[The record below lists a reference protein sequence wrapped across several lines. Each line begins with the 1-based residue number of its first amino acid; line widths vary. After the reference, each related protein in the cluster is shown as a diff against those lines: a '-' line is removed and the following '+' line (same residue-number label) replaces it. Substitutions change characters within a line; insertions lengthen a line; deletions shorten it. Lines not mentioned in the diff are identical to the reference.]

1 VSKRLSTNGW
11 ISCRASRRNGVAVPC
26 SPSIPGVQAAVVLA
40 AVGFGFFTSMN
51 QALIGA
57 MTGSAAARGRHRV
70 HAATLLGILRGWL
83 IGPGAGSA
91 VAYAITRVV
100 TATAGTHTAL
110 LAH

>member
-1 VSKRLSTNGW
+1 MSKRLSTNGW

-26 SPSIPGVQAAVVLA
+26 SPSIPGVQAAAVLA
-40 AVGFGFFTSMN
+40 AVGLGFFTSMN

-57 MTGSAAARGRHRV
+57 MTGTAAARGRHTV

-91 VAYAITRVV
+91 LAYAITRVV